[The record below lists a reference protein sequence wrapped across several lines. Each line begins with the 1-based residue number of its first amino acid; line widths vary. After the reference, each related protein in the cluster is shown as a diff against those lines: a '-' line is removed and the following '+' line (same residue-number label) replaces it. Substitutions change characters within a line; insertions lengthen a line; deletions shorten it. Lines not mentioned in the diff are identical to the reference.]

1 VLTLLPHELLTLT
14 PFQLRAQ
21 IFQLTLELCLHVTHF
36 RRLIVQI
43 RLQIARFRSELL
55 VFLPESPQFF
65 QLLLLLLVLILLEC
79 DLRGVIAS
87 LSGVSKVILGGRPLE
102 KVVNTASRLEFLLL
116 ENLLSHLL
124 LDLGGLE
131 LLFFEL
137 PHEIIVFLLHQSLVK
152 P

>member
-1 VLTLLPHELLTLT
+1 M
-14 PFQLRAQ
+14 
-21 IFQLTLELCLHVTHF
+21 
-36 RRLIVQI
+36 
-43 RLQIARFRSELL
+43 
-55 VFLPESPQFF
+55 
-65 QLLLLLLVLILLEC
+65 LILLESN
-79 DLRGVIAS
+79 LRGVIAS

-124 LDLGGLE
+124 LVLGGLE